1 MDQFTL
7 VDKCTLLVAKRNS
20 GKSIL
25 LRYLVKC
32 EIDSFHKI
40 FVISPTECVNNFY
53 KDFKPKKKERKNK
66 LLFLIVYI

>member
-32 EIDSFHKI
+32 EISSFNKI
-40 FVISPTECVNNFY
+40 FVISPTECVNNFI
-53 KDFKPKKKERKNK
+53 K
-66 LLFLIVYI
+66 I